1 METSIYLDKF
11 EALAGQLTRELPG
24 QGQLQC
30 KAGMWLNSAV
40 LKIQRTSW
48 LNPSAG
54 VKPFEESIFFSLWIS
69 EASLKEN
76 RLYYNIHAL
85 KLRELSAYVIKSR
98 EFAEAFRK
106 AFKAFEKRW
115 PNVRTD
121 FGPLTLMEGWIKIP
135 EKTFEKDVLALARQF
150 LDIEFIINGLLEERR
165 KVKG

>member
-165 KVKG
+165 KG